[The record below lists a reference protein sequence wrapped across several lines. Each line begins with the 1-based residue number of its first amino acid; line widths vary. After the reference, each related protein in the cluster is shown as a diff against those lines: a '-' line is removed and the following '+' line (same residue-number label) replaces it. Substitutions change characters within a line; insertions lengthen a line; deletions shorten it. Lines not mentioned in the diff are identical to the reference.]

1 MVCSFVEELSKLRKL
16 SIESVENT
24 DSFTSFKKYLHV
36 VRPVEDELR
45 LLLKR
50 VNEEN
55 KKCLVMLCGSAGD
68 GKSHLMSY
76 LRHVDSEDLLN
87 SFEVYNDATESS
99 APTMTSIDTLSEKL
113 APFSDVNSSNDDGYK
128 MILAINLGTL
138 NNFIDSE
145 KGKSFSNL
153 KKYVE
158 TNEIFSSYAQQY
170 TYQENSVFQ
179 HVSFADYQV
188 FTLKEDG
195 VGTDFLVTLIGKV
208 FLPDDENP
216 FYQAYK
222 KNDNCTLCQRC
233 PVRHNFEFLSHPEH
247 QNAVIR
253 KIIETVI
260 KDKAIV
266 STRDIL
272 NLLYDIMVHPE
283 FDFNTMC
290 ANATSEVKY
299 ITKYIQYTTPM
310 LVYEFNDIS
319 PLINSIRQHDL
330 LKERQEEMDISTTRF
345 HSLENIYETFSE
357 ATENTSY
364 ERLNEITRIAVLGGI
379 KPELKKLV
387 YRFIIRT
394 KEFKGDYELSQYQ
407 QRFAEYIKYL
417 YYQNSGQEKQLKK
430 LYESTKKAIM
440 SWDGQFD
447 SDSVCIDDSNE
458 SFWITEQLMLQPSI
472 FKPKSANEEEIQR
485 FSTNIRIRLKKK
497 DGSDLE
503 TAEIDMDYALFE
515 MIADMR
521 EGYRP
526 TVQDKNRHTDFVS
539 FVHRLIEF
547 GNKGTR
553 IELIPKDG
561 EKNIKIVFEQND
573 FGFEFRVVRA

>member
-458 SFWITEQLMLQPSI
+458 SFWVTEQLMLQPSI

-573 FGFEFRVVRA
+573 FGYEFRVVRA

>member
-1 MVCSFVEELSKLRKL
+1 MACRFVEELSKLRKL
-16 SIESVENT
+16 SIESVENI
-24 DSFTSFKKYLHV
+24 DSFSSFKEYLHV

-55 KKCLVMLCGSAGD
+55 KKCLVLLCGSAGD

-76 LRHVDSEDLLN
+76 LSHVDPEGLLN

-99 APTMTSIDTLSEKL
+99 APTLTSIDTLSEKL
-113 APFSDVNSSNDDGYK
+113 APFNDANALIDDGYK

-138 NNFIDSE
+138 NNFIESE
-145 KGKSFSNL
+145 KGKAFSSL

-158 TNEIFSSYAQQY
+158 TNEIFSSYTQRYA
-170 TYQENSVFQ
+170 YQENSVFQ

-188 FTLKEDG
+188 FTLKENG
-195 VGTDFLVTLIGKV
+195 VGTDFLVKLIGKI
-208 FLPDDENP
+208 FLPVDENP

-222 KNDNCTLCQRC
+222 KNENCSLCQRC
-233 PVRHNFEFLSHPEH
+233 PVRHNYEFLSHPEH

-253 KIIETVI
+253 KIVETVI

-272 NLLYDIMVHPE
+272 NLIYDIMVHPE
-283 FDFNTMC
+283 FDFNIMC
-290 ANATSEVKY
+290 ATAASEVKF

-310 LVYEFNDIS
+310 LLYEFNDIS
-319 PLINSIRQHDL
+319 PLINCIRQHDL
-330 LKERQEEMDISTTRF
+330 LKDRQEEMDISTTRF
-345 HSLENIYETFSE
+345 HSLENIYEIFSE
-357 ATENTSY
+357 ATKNTSY
-364 ERLNEITRIAVLGGI
+364 ERLNEITRIADLGGI
-379 KPELKKLV
+379 KPDLKKLV
-387 YRFIIRT
+387 YRFIVRT
-394 KEFKGDYELSQYQ
+394 KEIKGDYELSQYK

-417 YYQNSGQEKQLKK
+417 YYQHSGQEKQLKK

-472 FKPKSANEEEIQR
+472 FKPKSVNEEEIQR

-539 FVHRLIEF
+539 FVQRLIEF

-553 IELIPKDG
+553 IELIPKDC

-573 FGFEFRVVRA
+573 FGYEFRVVRA

>member
-290 ANATSEVKY
+290 AK
-299 ITKYIQYTTPM
+299 
-310 LVYEFNDIS
+310 
-319 PLINSIRQHDL
+319 
-330 LKERQEEMDISTTRF
+330 
-345 HSLENIYETFSE
+345 
-357 ATENTSY
+357 
-364 ERLNEITRIAVLGGI
+364 TRI
-379 KPELKKLV
+379 
-387 YRFIIRT
+387 
-394 KEFKGDYELSQYQ
+394 
-407 QRFAEYIKYL
+407 
-417 YYQNSGQEKQLKK
+417 
-430 LYESTKKAIM
+430 
-440 SWDGQFD
+440 
-447 SDSVCIDDSNE
+447 
-458 SFWITEQLMLQPSI
+458 
-472 FKPKSANEEEIQR
+472 
-485 FSTNIRIRLKKK
+485 
-497 DGSDLE
+497 
-503 TAEIDMDYALFE
+503 
-515 MIADMR
+515 
-521 EGYRP
+521 
-526 TVQDKNRHTDFVS
+526 
-539 FVHRLIEF
+539 
-547 GNKGTR
+547 
-553 IELIPKDG
+553 
-561 EKNIKIVFEQND
+561 
-573 FGFEFRVVRA
+573 

>member
-36 VRPVEDELR
+36 VSTVEDELL

-222 KNDNCTLCQRC
+222 KNDNCNLCQRC
-233 PVRHNFEFLSHPEH
+233 HVRHNF
-247 QNAVIR
+247 
-253 KIIETVI
+253 
-260 KDKAIV
+260 
-266 STRDIL
+266 
-272 NLLYDIMVHPE
+272 
-283 FDFNTMC
+283 
-290 ANATSEVKY
+290 
-299 ITKYIQYTTPM
+299 
-310 LVYEFNDIS
+310 
-319 PLINSIRQHDL
+319 
-330 LKERQEEMDISTTRF
+330 
-345 HSLENIYETFSE
+345 
-357 ATENTSY
+357 
-364 ERLNEITRIAVLGGI
+364 
-379 KPELKKLV
+379 
-387 YRFIIRT
+387 
-394 KEFKGDYELSQYQ
+394 
-407 QRFAEYIKYL
+407 
-417 YYQNSGQEKQLKK
+417 
-430 LYESTKKAIM
+430 
-440 SWDGQFD
+440 
-447 SDSVCIDDSNE
+447 
-458 SFWITEQLMLQPSI
+458 
-472 FKPKSANEEEIQR
+472 
-485 FSTNIRIRLKKK
+485 
-497 DGSDLE
+497 
-503 TAEIDMDYALFE
+503 
-515 MIADMR
+515 
-521 EGYRP
+521 
-526 TVQDKNRHTDFVS
+526 
-539 FVHRLIEF
+539 
-547 GNKGTR
+547 
-553 IELIPKDG
+553 
-561 EKNIKIVFEQND
+561 
-573 FGFEFRVVRA
+573 

>member
-16 SIESVENT
+16 SVESVENI
-24 DSFTSFKKYLHV
+24 DSFSSFKEYLHV

-55 KKCLVMLCGSAGD
+55 KKCLVLLCGSAGD

-76 LRHVDSEDLLN
+76 LSHVDPEGLLN

-99 APTMTSIDTLSEKL
+99 APTLTSIDTLSEKL
-113 APFSDVNSSNDDGYK
+113 APFNDANALIDDGYK

-138 NNFIDSE
+138 NNFIESE
-145 KGKSFSNL
+145 KGKAFSSL

-158 TNEIFSSYAQQY
+158 TNEIFSSYTQRYA
-170 TYQENSVFQ
+170 YQENSVFQ

-188 FTLKEDG
+188 FTLKENG
-195 VGTDFLVTLIGKV
+195 VGTDFLVKLIGKI
-208 FLPDDENP
+208 FLPVDENP

-222 KNDNCTLCQRC
+222 KNENCSLCQRC
-233 PVRHNFEFLSHPEH
+233 PVRHNYDFLSHPEH

-253 KIIETVI
+253 KIVETVI

-272 NLLYDIMVHPE
+272 NLIYDIMVHPE
-283 FDFNTMC
+283 FDFNIMC
-290 ANATSEVKY
+290 ATAASEVKF

-310 LVYEFNDIS
+310 LLYEFNDIS
-319 PLINSIRQHDL
+319 PLINCIRQHDL
-330 LKERQEEMDISTTRF
+330 LKDRQEEMDISTTRF
-345 HSLENIYETFSE
+345 HSLENIYEIFSE
-357 ATENTSY
+357 ATKNTSY
-364 ERLNEITRIAVLGGI
+364 ERLNEITRIADLGGI
-379 KPELKKLV
+379 KPDLKKLV
-387 YRFIIRT
+387 YRFIVRT
-394 KEFKGDYELSQYQ
+394 KEIKGDYELSQYQ

-417 YYQNSGQEKQLKK
+417 YYQHSGQEKQLKK

-485 FSTNIRIRLKKK
+485 FSTNIKIRLKKK

-539 FVHRLIEF
+539 FVQRLIEF

-573 FGFEFRVVRA
+573 FGYEFRVVRA

>member
-458 SFWITEQLMLQPSI
+458 SFWVTEQLMLQPSI
-472 FKPKSANEEEIQR
+472 FKPKSVNEEEIQR

-573 FGFEFRVVRA
+573 FGYEFRVVRA

>member
-458 SFWITEQLMLQPSI
+458 SFWVTEQLMLQPSI
-472 FKPKSANEEEIQR
+472 FKPKSVNEEEIQR

-521 EGYRP
+521 EGYRR

-573 FGFEFRVVRA
+573 FGYEFRVVRA

>member
-1 MVCSFVEELSKLRKL
+1 MLCSFIKELSKLRKL

-24 DSFTSFKKYLHV
+24 ESFTSFKKYLHV

-55 KKCLVMLCGSAGD
+55 KKCLVLLCGSAGD

-76 LRHVDSEDLLN
+76 LSHVDPEGLLN

-99 APTMTSIDTLSEKL
+99 APTLTSIDTLSEKL
-113 APFSDVNSSNDDGYK
+113 APFNDANALIDDGYK

-138 NNFIDSE
+138 NNFIESE
-145 KGKSFSNL
+145 KGKAFSSL

-158 TNEIFSSYAQQY
+158 TNEIFSSYTQRYA
-170 TYQENSVFQ
+170 YQENSVFQ

-188 FTLKEDG
+188 FTLKENG
-195 VGTDFLVTLIGKV
+195 VGTDFLVKLIGKI
-208 FLPDDENP
+208 FLPVDENP

-222 KNDNCTLCQRC
+222 KNENCSLCQRC
-233 PVRHNFEFLSHPEH
+233 PVRHNYEFLSHPEH

-253 KIIETVI
+253 KIVETVI

-272 NLLYDIMVHPE
+272 NLIYDIMVHPE
-283 FDFNTMC
+283 FDFNIMC
-290 ANATSEVKY
+290 ATAASEVKF

-310 LVYEFNDIS
+310 LLYEFNDIS
-319 PLINSIRQHDL
+319 PLINCIRQHDL
-330 LKERQEEMDISTTRF
+330 LKDRQEEMDISTTRF
-345 HSLENIYETFSE
+345 HSLENIYEIFSE
-357 ATENTSY
+357 ATKNTSY
-364 ERLNEITRIAVLGGI
+364 ERLNEITRIADLGGI
-379 KPELKKLV
+379 KPDLKKLV
-387 YRFIIRT
+387 YRFIVRT
-394 KEFKGDYELSQYQ
+394 KEIKGDYELSQYQ

-417 YYQNSGQEKQLKK
+417 YYQHSGQEKQLKK

-539 FVHRLIEF
+539 FVQRLIEF

-573 FGFEFRVVRA
+573 FGYEFRVVRA

>member
-247 QNAVIR
+247 QNVVIR

-458 SFWITEQLMLQPSI
+458 SFWVTEQLMLQPSI
-472 FKPKSANEEEIQR
+472 FKPKSVNEEEIQR

-573 FGFEFRVVRA
+573 FGYEFRVVRA

>member
-55 KKCLVMLCGSAGD
+55 KKCLVLLCGSAGD

-76 LRHVDSEDLLN
+76 LSHVDPEGLLN

-99 APTMTSIDTLSEKL
+99 APTLTSIDTLSEKL
-113 APFSDVNSSNDDGYK
+113 TPFSDVNSSNDDGYK

-195 VGTDFLVTLIGKV
+195 VGADFLVKLIGKI
-208 FLPDDENP
+208 FLPVDENP

-222 KNDNCTLCQRC
+222 KNENCSLCQRC
-233 PVRHNFEFLSHPEH
+233 PVRHNYEFLSHPEH

-253 KIIETVI
+253 KIVETVI

-272 NLLYDIMVHPE
+272 NLIYDIMVHPE

-290 ANATSEVKY
+290 ATAASEVKF

-310 LVYEFNDIS
+310 LLYEFNDIS
-319 PLINSIRQHDL
+319 PLINTIRQHDL
-330 LKERQEEMDISTTRF
+330 LKNRQEEMDISTTRF

-357 ATENTSY
+357 ATKNTSY
-364 ERLNEITRIAVLGGI
+364 ERLNEITRIADLGGI
-379 KPELKKLV
+379 KPDLKKLV
-387 YRFIIRT
+387 YRFIVRT
-394 KEFKGDYELSQYQ
+394 KEIKGDYELSQYQ

-458 SFWITEQLMLQPSI
+458 SFWVTEQLMLQPSI
-472 FKPKSANEEEIQR
+472 FKPKSVNEEEIQR

-573 FGFEFRVVRA
+573 FGYEFRVVRA

>member
-1 MVCSFVEELSKLRKL
+1 MACRFVEELSKLRKL
-16 SIESVENT
+16 SIESVENI
-24 DSFTSFKKYLHV
+24 DSFSSFKEYLHV

-55 KKCLVMLCGSAGD
+55 KKCLVLLCGSAGD

-76 LRHVDSEDLLN
+76 LSHVDPEGLLN

-99 APTMTSIDTLSEKL
+99 APTLTSIDTLSEKL
-113 APFSDVNSSNDDGYK
+113 APFNDANALIDDGYK

-138 NNFIDSE
+138 NNFIESE
-145 KGKSFSNL
+145 KGKAFSSL

-158 TNEIFSSYAQQY
+158 TNEIFSSYTQRYA
-170 TYQENSVFQ
+170 YQENSVFQ

-188 FTLKEDG
+188 FTLKENG
-195 VGTDFLVTLIGKV
+195 VGTDFLVKLIGKI
-208 FLPDDENP
+208 FLPVDENP

-222 KNDNCTLCQRC
+222 KNENCSLCQRC
-233 PVRHNFEFLSHPEH
+233 PVRHNYEFLSHPEH

-253 KIIETVI
+253 KIVETVI

-272 NLLYDIMVHPE
+272 NLIYDIMVHPE
-283 FDFNTMC
+283 FDFNIMC
-290 ANATSEVKY
+290 ATAASEVKF

-310 LVYEFNDIS
+310 LLYEFNDIS
-319 PLINSIRQHDL
+319 PLINCIRQHDL
-330 LKERQEEMDISTTRF
+330 LKDRQEEMDISTTRF
-345 HSLENIYETFSE
+345 HSLENIYEIFSE
-357 ATENTSY
+357 ATKNTSY
-364 ERLNEITRIAVLGGI
+364 ERLNEITRIADLGGI
-379 KPELKKLV
+379 KPDLKKLV
-387 YRFIIRT
+387 YRFIVRT
-394 KEFKGDYELSQYQ
+394 KEIKGDYELSQYQ

-417 YYQNSGQEKQLKK
+417 YYQHSGQEKQLKK

-539 FVHRLIEF
+539 FVQRLIEF

-573 FGFEFRVVRA
+573 FGYEFRVVRA

>member
-1 MVCSFVEELSKLRKL
+1 MACRFVEELSKLRKL
-16 SIESVENT
+16 SIESVENI
-24 DSFTSFKKYLHV
+24 DSFSSFKEYLHV

-55 KKCLVMLCGSAGD
+55 KKCLVLLCGSAGD

-76 LRHVDSEDLLN
+76 LSHVDPEGLLN

-99 APTMTSIDTLSEKL
+99 APTLTSIDTLSEKL
-113 APFSDVNSSNDDGYK
+113 APFNDANALIDDGYK

-138 NNFIDSE
+138 NNFIESE
-145 KGKSFSNL
+145 KGKAFSSL

-158 TNEIFSSYAQQY
+158 TNEIFSSYTQRYA
-170 TYQENSVFQ
+170 YQENSVFQ

-195 VGTDFLVTLIGKV
+195 VGTDFLVKLIGKI
-208 FLPDDENP
+208 FLPVDENP

-222 KNDNCTLCQRC
+222 KNENCSLCQRC

-253 KIIETVI
+253 KIVEIVI

-272 NLLYDIMVHPE
+272 NLIYDIMVHPE
-283 FDFNTMC
+283 FDFNIMC
-290 ANATSEVKY
+290 ATAASEVKF

-310 LVYEFNDIS
+310 LLYEFNDIS
-319 PLINSIRQHDL
+319 PLINCIRQHDL
-330 LKERQEEMDISTTRF
+330 LKDRQEEMDISTTRF

-357 ATENTSY
+357 ATKNTSY
-364 ERLNEITRIAVLGGI
+364 ERLNEITRIADLGGI
-379 KPELKKLV
+379 KPDLKKLV
-387 YRFIIRT
+387 YRFIVRT
-394 KEFKGDYELSQYQ
+394 KEIKGDYGLSQYQ

-417 YYQNSGQEKQLKK
+417 YYQHSGQEKQLKK

-539 FVHRLIEF
+539 FVQRLIEF

>member
-458 SFWITEQLMLQPSI
+458 SFWVTEQLMLQPSI
-472 FKPKSANEEEIQR
+472 FKPKSVNEEEIQR

-497 DGSDLE
+497 AGSDLE

-573 FGFEFRVVRA
+573 FGYEFRVVRA

>member
-138 NNFIDSE
+138 NNFIESE
-145 KGKSFSNL
+145 KGKAFSSL

-158 TNEIFSSYAQQY
+158 TNEIFSSYTQRYA
-170 TYQENSVFQ
+170 YQENSVFQ

-253 KIIETVI
+253 KIVEIVI

-272 NLLYDIMVHPE
+272 NLIYDIMVHPE
-283 FDFNTMC
+283 FDFNIMC
-290 ANATSEVKY
+290 ATAASEVKF

-310 LVYEFNDIS
+310 LLYEFNDIS

-539 FVHRLIEF
+539 FVQRLIEF

-573 FGFEFRVVRA
+573 FGYEFRVVRA